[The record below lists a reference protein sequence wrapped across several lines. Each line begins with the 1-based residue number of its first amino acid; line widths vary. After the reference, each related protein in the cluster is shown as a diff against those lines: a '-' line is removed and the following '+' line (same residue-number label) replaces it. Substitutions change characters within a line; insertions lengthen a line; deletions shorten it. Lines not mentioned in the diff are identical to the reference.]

1 MDRERAPVWRQAGG
15 AKGGAERADASRQTQ
30 AGGRRASRSAPGDYG
45 NREAWRRLLA
55 AYIQPLPEAD

>member
-1 MDRERAPVWRQAGG
+1 MDRERAPAWRQAGG
-15 AKGGAERADASRQTQ
+15 AKGGAERADASQQ
-30 AGGRRASRSAPGDYG
+30 AQVEGRRASQASPGDYG